1 MNAQLTT
8 RAYRLALM
16 LLLVIVALALA
27 ACGPQAPAVTEVQV
41 NLNEYTITMDK
52 TSFPAGP
59 VKFVFHNTG
68 SLTHEAVLEP
78 AGADDEPFTA
88 DDKESEAENIEPGQ
102 SATLEWTIDT
112 PGQYQLGCHTPAHF
126 EQGMFTTFTVTAP

>member
-1 MNAQLTT
+1 MNMHDTRRAQ
-8 RAYRLALM
+8 RLSLI
-16 LLLVIVALALA
+16 LLLVIVALALG
-27 ACGPQAPAVTEVQV
+27 ACGPKAPAVTEVNV
-41 NLNEYTITMDK
+41 DLNEYTITMDK
-52 TSFPAGP
+52 TSIPAGP

-78 AGADDEPFTA
+78 SGVNDEPFSA
-88 DDKESEAENIEPGQ
+88 NGKESEAENIEPGQ

-112 PGQYQLGCHTPAHF
+112 PGDYQLGCHTPGHY